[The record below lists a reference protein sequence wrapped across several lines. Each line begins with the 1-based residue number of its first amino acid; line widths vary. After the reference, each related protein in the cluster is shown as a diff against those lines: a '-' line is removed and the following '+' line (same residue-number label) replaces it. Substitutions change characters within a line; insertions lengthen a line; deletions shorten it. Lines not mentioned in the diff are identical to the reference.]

1 MEGTSRKRMENNKA
15 VRRGTPKPKNRAEA
29 EHIRALRQEKLRKK
43 RKRQR
48 ILFCCNIIMAFVL
61 LGILISCG
69 RQLWSV
75 WMPKSGVGTQENTD
89 SSGTISTDDEMPDK
103 MTDEMAAAEVADS
116 RKILDNKRI
125 LEDAEVEEALKKLAA
140 ENIDIED
147 IYVNRGKYPEE
158 LLAAFVNN
166 EEMAEFVK
174 GYLTADGTVSGGFD
188 NEEVEQ
194 EFPLFL
200 QWDTR
205 WGYAPYGGSCIGI
218 AGCGPTCLSMVIF
231 SLTKDESATPDKLAD
246 FSMDNGH
253 YVEGMG
259 TAWTLMTEATV
270 PYGIQAFE
278 LGLDEEA
285 MKRQLDWGNP
295 IICAMRPGDFTTTG
309 HFIVI
314 YGYDE
319 KGFMVNDPNSTERSE
334 KHWTFE
340 TLQYQIKNLWAYEA
354 I

>member
-1 MEGTSRKRMENNKA
+1 MDGTQRNHMKNSRTTG
-15 VRRGTPKPKNRAEA
+15 RGTPKPKNRAEA
-29 EHIRALRQEKLRKK
+29 ERIRALRQEKLRK
-43 RKRQR
+43 RRRRQR
-48 ILFCCNIIMAFVL
+48 ILVCCNIIMAFVL
-61 LGILISCG
+61 LGILISWG

-75 WMPKSGVGTQENTD
+75 WMPEVNTERQENTD
-89 SSGTISTDDEMPDK
+89 SNETGSTDEG
-103 MTDEMAAAEVADS
+103 TDEIPAAEVADS
-116 RKILDNKRI
+116 RRILDNKRI
-125 LEDAEVEEALKKLAA
+125 LEDAEVEETLKKLAA

-147 IYVNRGKYPEE
+147 IYVNREKYPEE
-158 LLAAFVNN
+158 LLAALAGN
-166 EEMAEFVK
+166 EEMTEFVK
-174 GYLTADGTVSGGFD
+174 GYLTAEKVVNGGFD
-188 NEEVEQ
+188 MEEAEQ
-194 EFPLFL
+194 DFPLFL

-246 FSMDNGH
+246 FSMNNGH
-253 YVEGMG
+253 YVEGIG
-259 TAWTLMTEATV
+259 TAWTLMTEAV
-270 PYGIQAFE
+270 GSYGIQAFE

-285 MKRQLDWGNP
+285 MKQHLDWGNP

-319 KGFMVNDPNSTERSE
+319 NGFMVNDPNSTKRSE
-334 KHWTFE
+334 KRWTFE
-340 TLQYQIKNLWAYEA
+340 TLQYQIKNLWAYDA